1 MLCGDVMTGRG
12 IDQALPHPGDPVLHE
27 TWVKSATD
35 YVAIAEKANG
45 PIARPMVFDQIWG
58 DALGV
63 LDRLA
68 PDLRIVNLETAVTTA
83 SRPWPKGINYRMS
96 PENVGCLTA
105 AGIDCCV
112 LANNHVMD
120 WGRDGLVET
129 LRVLHGA
136 GLTTAG
142 AGNKF
147 DEAAAPGILPV
158 PGKGR
163 VLVYGFAFPSSGV
176 PDAWAATDTRP
187 GVNVF
192 GEPDEAA
199 IEAITETVR
208 RDRRPGDLVLCS
220 LHWGPNWGYEIPSG
234 DRAFAHRLIEI
245 AGVDIV
251 HGHSSHHRKAIEVH
265 HGKPILYGCGDF
277 LNDYEGIGNHEP
289 YRGDLVFM
297 YIVEVDAGGGQLA
310 GLGLVPFRIRNFRL
324 NHAESDEV
332 AWLHRIMDRECR
344 GFGGSIV
351 ADGEHG
357 LLLLWR

>member
-27 TWVKSATD
+27 TWVRSATD
-35 YVAIAEKANG
+35 YVELAEKANG
-45 PIARPMVFDQIWG
+45 PIARPMAFEHIWG

-68 PDLRIVNLETAVTTA
+68 PDLRIVNLETAVTAA

-120 WGRDGLVET
+120 WGCDGLLET
-129 LRVLHGA
+129 LQVLHGA
-136 GLTTAG
+136 GLITAG
-142 AGNKF
+142 AGNNL
-147 DEAAAPGILPV
+147 DEAAAPAILPV

-163 VLVYGFAFPSSGV
+163 VLVYGIAFPSSGV
-176 PDAWAATDTRP
+176 PDAWAANDTRT
-187 GVNVF
+187 GVNFVAVP
-192 GEPDEAA
+192 EEAA
-199 IEAITETVR
+199 INAITQRVR

-220 LHWGPNWGYEIPSG
+220 LHWGPNWGYEIPAA

-251 HGHSSHHRKAIEVH
+251 HGHSSHHPKAIEIH

-277 LNDYEGIGNHEP
+277 LNDYEGIENHEP
-289 YRGDLVFM
+289 YRSDLVFM
-297 YIVEVDAGGGQLA
+297 YIVEVDARGGELA
-310 GLGLVPFRIRNFRL
+310 SLSLIPFRICNFRL
-324 NHAESDEV
+324 NDAESDEI
-332 AWLHRIMDRECR
+332 AWLHQIMARECSR
-344 GFGGSIV
+344 FGGNVVS
-351 ADGEHG
+351 GG
-357 LLLLWR
+357 KRPLRLLWP